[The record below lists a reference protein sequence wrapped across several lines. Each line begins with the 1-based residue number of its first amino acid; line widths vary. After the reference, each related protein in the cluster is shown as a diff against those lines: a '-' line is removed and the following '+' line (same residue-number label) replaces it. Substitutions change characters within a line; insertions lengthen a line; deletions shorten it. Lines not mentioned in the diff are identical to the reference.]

1 MGWQKGFLWSA
12 VKTSVLKTHSFGKKA
27 KALEAGGE
35 GEEFSGE
42 SSSRQRA
49 NQPDSEPTSQPAAA
63 SQLAS

>member
-27 KALEAGGE
+27 QALEAGGE

-42 SSSRQRA
+42 SSKKT
-49 NQPDSEPTSQPAAA
+49 NIP
-63 SQLAS
+63 